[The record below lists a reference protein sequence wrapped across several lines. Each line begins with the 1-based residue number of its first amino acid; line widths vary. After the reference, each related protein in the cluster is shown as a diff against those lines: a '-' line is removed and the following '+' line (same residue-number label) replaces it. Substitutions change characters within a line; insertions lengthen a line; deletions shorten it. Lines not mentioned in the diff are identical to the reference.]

1 MAALSCLVIG
11 LLGGGDCRLA
21 VSPCDLV
28 DVVRTDKAQITEEPL
43 GLLLG
48 ASCGDGLPSICNA
61 VIGLNV
67 GGDHGVVLVELCLVC
82 PDTLPSESN
91 HPHFLTIGLVRPLDT
106 GHRGSNVL
114 VQNPFFLH

>member
-1 MAALSCLVIG
+1 MLGESDMLSDI
-11 LLGGGDCRLA
+11 
-21 VSPCDLV
+21 SPCDLV
-28 DVVRTDKAQITEEPL
+28 DVVRTDKAQNTEEVL

-48 ASCGDGLPSICNA
+48 APCGDGLPSICNA
-61 VIGLNV
+61 VIGLDV
-67 GGDHGVVLVELCLVC
+67 GGDHRAVLVELCLSC

-114 VQNPFFLH
+114 VQNPFLFH